1 MPKIEKDLLKVKGSD
16 GQWHYIPA
24 VGGGDTPTWEMVQNK
39 PFSTLGSGLSVD
51 KNGVLS
57 AEGGGGG
64 GSGGEAVK
72 FAVKSSANVVVS
84 TKDGQTPVEAGGDEV
99 VLEVNVGDILVI
111 SVAPPSSY
119 FAPEGGSGYKELGS
133 YPTVRRMYVY
143 WILIEGTGDLM
154 LS

>member
-1 MPKIEKDLLKVKGSD
+1 MAVITKIKTNLTRISKAKTDIISAITAKGGTVASGAKIEDLPACIRA
-16 GQWHYIPA
+16 IP
-24 VGGGDTPTWEMVQNK
+24 T
-39 PFSTLGSGLSVD
+39 
-51 KNGVLS
+51 
-57 AEGGGGG
+57 GGG

>member
-1 MPKIEKDLLKVKGSD
+1 MTITEIKTNLTRISKAKTDIISAITAKGGTVASGAKIEDLPACIRA
-16 GQWHYIPA
+16 IP
-24 VGGGDTPTWEMVQNK
+24 T
-39 PFSTLGSGLSVD
+39 
-51 KNGVLS
+51 
-57 AEGGGGG
+57 GGG

>member
-1 MPKIEKDLLKVKGSD
+1 MAVITEIKTNLTRISKAKTDIISAITAKGGTVASGAKIEDLPACIRA
-16 GQWHYIPA
+16 IP
-24 VGGGDTPTWEMVQNK
+24 T
-39 PFSTLGSGLSVD
+39 
-51 KNGVLS
+51 
-57 AEGGGGG
+57 GGGGK
-64 GSGGEAVK
+64 AVE
-72 FAVKSSANVVVS
+72 FVVKSSVNVVVS
-84 TKDGQTPVEAGGDEV
+84 TKDGQTPVETGGDEV

>member
-1 MPKIEKDLLKVKGSD
+1 MTITKIKTNLTRISKAKTDIISAITAKGGTVASGAKIEDLPACIRA
-16 GQWHYIPA
+16 IP
-24 VGGGDTPTWEMVQNK
+24 T
-39 PFSTLGSGLSVD
+39 
-51 KNGVLS
+51 
-57 AEGGGGG
+57 GGG

>member
-1 MPKIEKDLLKVKGSD
+1 MAVITEIKTNLTRISKAKTDIISAITAKGGTVASGAKIEDLPACIRA
-16 GQWHYIPA
+16 IP
-24 VGGGDTPTWEMVQNK
+24 T
-39 PFSTLGSGLSVD
+39 
-51 KNGVLS
+51 
-57 AEGGGGG
+57 GGG

-84 TKDGQTPVEAGGDEV
+84 TKDGQTPVETGGDEV

-154 LS
+154 LSE

>member
-1 MPKIEKDLLKVKGSD
+1 MPACIRA
-16 GQWHYIPA
+16 IP
-24 VGGGDTPTWEMVQNK
+24 T
-39 PFSTLGSGLSVD
+39 
-51 KNGVLS
+51 
-57 AEGGGGG
+57 GGG

-84 TKDGQTPVEAGGDEV
+84 TKDGQTPVKAGGDEV

-133 YPTVRRMYVY
+133 YPTVRRMCVY

>member
-1 MPKIEKDLLKVKGSD
+1 MAVTTEIKTNLTRISKAKTDIISAITAKGGTVASGAKIEDLPACIRA
-16 GQWHYIPA
+16 IP
-24 VGGGDTPTWEMVQNK
+24 T
-39 PFSTLGSGLSVD
+39 
-51 KNGVLS
+51 
-57 AEGGGGG
+57 GGG

-111 SVAPPSSY
+111 SVAPPSRY
-119 FAPEGGSGYKELGS
+119 IAPEGGSGYKELGS
-133 YPTVRRMYVY
+133 YPPVRRMYVY

>member
-1 MPKIEKDLLKVKGSD
+1 MAVITEIKTNLTRISKAKTDIISAITAKGGTVASGAKIEDLPACIRA
-16 GQWHYIPA
+16 IP
-24 VGGGDTPTWEMVQNK
+24 T
-39 PFSTLGSGLSVD
+39 
-51 KNGVLS
+51 
-57 AEGGGGG
+57 GGG

-119 FAPEGGSGYKELGS
+119 FAPESGSGYKELGS